1 MSLTA
6 GQISTLNGMC
16 GGANAAA
23 LGTAVGNLETTVA
36 GMAAA
41 TGLKKGT
48 ATASA
53 AQATA
58 NLANISTGLAT
69 VTSWIAAVY
78 RAGVNVTSDAVFS
91 AQAGGVLRVADGST
105 FNLAEN
111 DVINYIAW

>member
-1 MSLTA
+1 MTLSV

-23 LGTAVGNLETTVA
+23 LGTAVGALETTVA

-58 NLANISTGLAT
+58 NLANISTGLAA
-69 VTSWIAAVY
+69 VTSWIARVY
-78 RAGVNVTSDAVFS
+78 RSGVDVTADAVFS
-91 AQAGGVLRVADGST
+91 AQAGGVLRIADGST
-105 FNLAEN
+105 YSVTEG
-111 DVINYIAW
+111 DVFNYICW